1 MSDARVTYN
10 LSQSGKTWKVAE
22 LPAPLNTLDPATAAF
37 ADAVAKLQAT
47 KGVPADGKL
56 GPGTLAAIKA
66 PAAAAAAA
74 PAAPINVTEAALALI
89 ATATAE
95 ANKGVREVGKN
106 AGPDVEKYLH
116 CLGMTKGSPWCAA
129 FVSWCVMQS
138 RGLAKPPKWCSG
150 SAVSLFQMSG
160 NSKTCVKVTPV
171 DADFKSKVKPGYIWS
186 RAQDPAAAAAARKGS
201 WCQGHT
207 GIVVAVDDIGWHTIE
222 GNTNAAGSREG
233 DGVYRKTHKWSDA
246 EIVGKTVG
254 WFDPATV

>member
-1 MSDARVTYN
+1 MSDAAVAYN
-10 LSQSGKTWKVAE
+10 SSKNGVLWQVAD
-22 LPAPLNTLDPATAAF
+22 LPLPLRTLDPKTPVF
-37 ADAVAKLQAT
+37 ASAVATLQAQH
-47 KGVPADGKL
+47 GLPADGKL
-56 GPGTLAAIKA
+56 GPGTLAAFKA
-66 PAAAAAAA
+66 PPAAPAA

-89 ATATAE
+89 ATATVE

-129 FVSWCVMQS
+129 FVSWCVMTS
-138 RGLAKPPKWCSG
+138 RGLPKPPKWCSG

-160 NSKTCVKVTPV
+160 KNAVKVTPV
-171 DADFKSKVKPGYIWS
+171 DADYKSKVKPGYIWS
-186 RAQDPAAAAAARKGS
+186 RAQDATAAAAARKGS

-207 GIVVAVDDIGWHTIE
+207 GIVVAVDAIGFHTIE

-233 DGVYRKTHKWSDA
+233 DGVYRKLHKWSDDA
-246 EIVGKTVG
+246 IIGKTVG

>member
-1 MSDARVTYN
+1 MSDA
-10 LSQSGKTWKVAE
+10 
-22 LPAPLNTLDPATAAF
+22 
-37 ADAVAKLQAT
+37 AVAYNSSKNGVLWQVADLPLPLRTLNPSDPVFAAAVRTLQAQH
-47 KGVPADGKL
+47 GVPADGKL

-66 PAAAAAAA
+66 PPAAPAA

-129 FVSWCVMQS
+129 FVSWCVMTS
-138 RGLAKPPKWCSG
+138 RGLPKPPKWCSG

-160 NSKTCVKVTPV
+160 KNAVKVTPV
-171 DADFKSKVKPGYIWS
+171 DADYKSKVKPGYIWS
-186 RAQDPAAAAAARKGS
+186 RAQDATAAAAARKGS

-207 GIVVAVDDIGWHTIE
+207 GIVVAVDAMGFHTIE

-233 DGVYRKTHKWSDA
+233 DGVYRKLHKWSDA
-246 EIVGKTVG
+246 ELIGKTVG

>member
-1 MSDARVTYN
+1 MSDA
-10 LSQSGKTWKVAE
+10 
-22 LPAPLNTLDPATAAF
+22 
-37 ADAVAKLQAT
+37 AVAYNSSKNGVLWQVADLPLPLRTLNPSDPVFAAAVRTLQAQH
-47 KGVPADGKL
+47 GLPADGKL
-56 GPGTLAAIKA
+56 GPGTLAAFKA
-66 PAAAAAAA
+66 PPAAPAA

-129 FVSWCVMQS
+129 FVSWCVMTS

-160 NSKTCVKVTPV
+160 KNAVKVTPV
-171 DADFKSKVKPGYIWS
+171 DADYKSKVKPGYIWS
-186 RAQDPAAAAAARKGS
+186 RAQDATAAAAARKGS

-207 GIVVAVDDIGWHTIE
+207 GIVVAVDAMGFHTIE

-233 DGVYRKTHKWSDA
+233 DGVYRKLHKWSDA
-246 EIVGKTVG
+246 ELIGKTVG